1 MYGLSDIGYP
11 PMKEWNYLSLPMK
24 STSKRTK
31 TLMLDSE
38 TINREGRKNTLWYQ
52 QKYKLSEK
60 SSCSEI
66 NVNIIVTEE
75 TIKRCSLQNGKFSLA
90 IYLIELI
97 ARTYKELNAI
107 GLEQSIQQ
115 TG

>member
-1 MYGLSDIGYP
+1 
-11 PMKEWNYLSLPMK
+11 
-24 STSKRTK
+24 
-31 TLMLDSE
+31 MLDSE
-38 TINREGRKNTLWYQ
+38 TINGKGRKSTLWYQ

-60 SSCSEI
+60 SNCSEI
-66 NVNIIVTEE
+66 NVNIIDTEK

-97 ARTYKELNAI
+97 ARTYKELNPT

-115 TG
+115 MG